1 MKMDDNEFKTLYENY
16 KQSKFRQQKMDGWR
30 PMPTISC
37 VTIIFVSI
45 GVFFILMGIIMLI
58 LIAQIYEIKKRYD
71 DECYFVP
78 VNENKKCYIELSI
91 KKNMKGPIWIFYQI
105 DGITQNFT
113 NPENFKVKQ
122 NNTQINK
129 PFDDFFTD
137 WKISGEDKNKSCENY
152 TYDYSNIIPFP
163 NPRIFWG
170 KLEIDKIDSSSK
182 ISLNIKIGNYNNTL
196 GIKKYIIVTERSF
209 FGGKS
214 FVLGIFCLLFGL
226 LCLIASIIFIN
237 AFNNFH
243 KRI

>member
-1 MKMDDNEFKTLYENY
+1 MKIDDNEFKTLYENY
-16 KQSKFRQQKMDGWR
+16 KESKFRQQKMDGWR

-58 LIAQIYEIKKRYD
+58 LIAQIYEINKRYD
-71 DECYFVP
+71 DECYFVGSG
-78 VNENKKCYIELSI
+78 NKCYIELSI

-113 NPENFKVKQ
+113 NPANFKVEEK
-122 NNTQINK
+122 NIHIED
-129 PFDDFFTD
+129 PFDDNFTD
-137 WKISGEDKNKSCENY
+137 WKISGKNISCKNI
-152 TYDYSNIIPFP
+152 THNYSNIIPFP

-182 ISLNIKIGNYNNTL
+182 ISLNIQIGKYNNTL
-196 GIKKYIIVTERSF
+196 GIKKYIIVSEISA

-243 KRI
+243 KRT

>member
-1 MKMDDNEFKTLYENY
+1 MDDNEFKTLYENN

-113 NPENFKVKQ
+113 NPANFKVEEK
-122 NNTQINK
+122 NIHIEE
-129 PFDDFFTD
+129 PFDDNFTD
-137 WKISGEDKNKSCENY
+137 WKISGKDISCTNI
-152 TYDYSNIIPFP
+152 THNYSNIIPFP
-163 NPRIFWG
+163 NPRIYWG
-170 KLEIDKIDSSSK
+170 KLDNIDKIDSSSK
-182 ISLNIKIGNYNNTL
+182 ISLNIQIGKYNNTL
-196 GIKKYIIVTERSF
+196 GIKKYIIVSEISA

-214 FVLGIFCLLFGL
+214 FVLGIFYLLFGL

-243 KRI
+243 KRT

>member
-71 DECYFVP
+71 DECYFVGSG
-78 VNENKKCYIELSI
+78 NKCYIELSI

-137 WKISGEDKNKSCENY
+137 WKISGKDKNDYSYENY

-182 ISLNIKIGNYNNTL
+182 ISLNILIGKYNNTL
-196 GIKKYIIVTERSF
+196 GIKKYIIVSEISA

-214 FVLGIFCLLFGL
+214 FVLGIFYLLFGL